1 MKVIMYV
8 RITLKGGDCMTQ
20 LFKALSEE
28 ARLRIL
34 SLLFQ
39 SELCV
44 CEIEFILDF
53 TQSNTSRH
61 LTLLKNARI
70 LKSYKNAQWVYYT
83 ISEDFK
89 SDNAELYTYL
99 DLRLKQLSTYN
110 TDIEKLNTCKAKDLC
125 NLKK

>member
-1 MKVIMYV
+1 MYQ
-8 RITLKGGDCMTQ
+8 I
-20 LFKALSEE
+20 FKALSEE

-44 CEIEFILDF
+44 CEIEFILDL

-83 ISEDFK
+83 VSENFK
-89 SDNAELYTYL
+89 SENAELYTYL
-99 DLRLKQLSTYN
+99 DLQLRQLPTYKS
-110 TDIEKLNTCKAKDLC
+110 DIERLNTCKAKDLC